1 MPLYYFRFA
10 FCLEVGFTKTPI
22 CSFIEKK
29 LLLFEFPQIKRVI
42 FIVVV
47 FRLDMVE
54 IRGKRGRKVPVI
66 LTPEMINAVDVLIK
80 TRKTVGIA
88 DENPYVFARPTRQS
102 LEPMRAWDCLKK
114 LSTQCEPPLSNPTN
128 ITSTRL
134 RKYIATISQV
144 LSLKETEVD

>member
-1 MPLYYFRFA
+1 M
-10 FCLEVGFTKTPI
+10 VDI
-22 CSFIEKK
+22 
-29 LLLFEFPQIKRVI
+29 PQILRVI
-42 FIVVV
+42 FIVV

-66 LTPEMINAVDVLIK
+66 LTPEMINAIDVLIK

-88 DENPYVFARPTRQS
+88 DENPYVFARATKRS

-128 ITSTRL
+128 ITSTRT
-134 RKYIATISQV
+134 RKYIATIS
-144 LSLKETEVD
+144 